1 MTSVL
6 HSELWMVLDGLKLE
20 KLPRACNIAANFM
33 AKWVQGAG
41 DGLHLVKRPS
51 GSCWRSLLSDLVMAV
66 GVDIVE

>member
-1 MTSVL
+1 M
-6 HSELWMVLDGLKLE
+6 
-20 KLPRACNIAANFM
+20 PRACNIAANFM